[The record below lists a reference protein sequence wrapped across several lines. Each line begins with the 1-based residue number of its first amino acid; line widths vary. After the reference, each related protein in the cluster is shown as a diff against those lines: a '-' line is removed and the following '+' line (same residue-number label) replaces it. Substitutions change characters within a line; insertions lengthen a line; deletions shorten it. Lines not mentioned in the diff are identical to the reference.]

1 MRHQTLSESR
11 EGPFNQSRILG
22 WRPKRGRGRPAFRPF
37 DLPSRYPL
45 KRTSDD
51 GDSSLSNESS
61 KARLAQRRIDNYL
74 IL

>member
-1 MRHQTLSESR
+1 MSSHQR
-11 EGPFNQSRILG
+11 EGESDKHSQQD
-22 WRPKRGRGRPAFRPF
+22 RPKRGRGRPAFRPF

-51 GDSSLSNESS
+51 GDSSISNESS

-74 IL
+74 ML